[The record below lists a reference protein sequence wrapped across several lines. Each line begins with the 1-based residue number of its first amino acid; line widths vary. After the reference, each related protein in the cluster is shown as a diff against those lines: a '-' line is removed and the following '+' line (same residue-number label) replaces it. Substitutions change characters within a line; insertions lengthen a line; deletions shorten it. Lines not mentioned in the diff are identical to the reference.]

1 MNLIPTQDNSYT
13 LYSKEYD
20 EYYHSSYDG
29 ALSESLYKHVIPAFA
44 YHKEKQNIKI
54 LDICYGLGYNTLA
67 TIYYNKINKID
78 KKLQIISPELD
89 EELVK
94 QLVDFEYPKEFES
107 LKNIVSKLSSDYEY
121 HDSNI
126 DIKIVIGDAREYLKD
141 AKESFDILYQDA
153 FSPSVNPS
161 LWTKE
166 YFADIVKNLHDKS
179 IITTYST
186 STNVR
191 LSMYENGI
199 NIYQNRLNNLRDGTI
214 GLMSKSDNYE
224 MVDMELKKTRNTEA
238 KALID

>member
-1 MNLIPTQDNSYT
+1 MNLIPTQGNSYT

-44 YHKEKQNIKI
+44 YHKEKQSIKI

-107 LKNIVSKLSSDYEY
+107 LKNIVSKLSSDYKY

-186 STNVR
+186 STNIR

-224 MVDMELKKTRNTEA
+224 MLDMELKKTRNTEA

>member
-44 YHKEKQNIKI
+44 YHKEKQSIKI